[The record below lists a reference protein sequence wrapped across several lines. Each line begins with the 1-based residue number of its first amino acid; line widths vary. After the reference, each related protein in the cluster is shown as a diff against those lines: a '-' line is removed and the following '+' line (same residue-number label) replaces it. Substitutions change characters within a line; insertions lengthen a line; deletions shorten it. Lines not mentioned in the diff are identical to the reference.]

1 MAVAAVEVF
10 RGSGSDTPTGKSL
23 RFLPAPAAP
32 LIPAL
37 VWGGGIQEHRAT
49 NEEKD
54 PVPQTDCVTH
64 LRPEPVASIRIIP
77 LVFAL
82 RSLMERRGSDGHQ
95 KTPTNWGTV

>member
-1 MAVAAVEVF
+1 MEVAVTLQL
-10 RGSGSDTPTGKSL
+10 GSRSAFCQHQRL
-23 RFLPAPAAP
+23 LLFP
-32 LIPAL
+32 LW

-54 PVPQTDCVTH
+54 PVPQADCVTH